1 VAAPLACPAV
11 GLRRD
16 HGLRPGSAKVFGAA
30 FPDLSHRVRLRAPQ
44 PVALPERVIPD
55 SGATVL
61 GVLGNLNAQKGARV
75 IQGLARRLSATG
87 DPRSIVVIG
96 NVDASISLPAR
107 VRIHGGYDN
116 TRIAELARRYGICA
130 WLIPSV
136 WPETY
141 SFATREALATGLP
154 VFAFDIG
161 AQGEAVRAA
170 PNGTSRAL
178 TTPMRISLCGSSRR
192 CRRSPP
198 TRRMGTDRV
207 RCPIAGRP
215 PDEQRRPLLP
225 APRRDRPCSSS
236 VAFAPAPR

>member
-1 VAAPLACPAV
+1 MPCCRLATRSPPTPLQARK
-11 GLRRD
+11 L
-16 HGLRPGSAKVFGAA
+16 FGAA

-170 PNGTSRAL
+170 PNGTPVPHDPDADLALRLIEALPPIPADPAHGNRPRAL
-178 TTPMRISLCGSSRR
+178 PYRR
-192 CRRSPP
+192 AAAR
-198 TRRMGTDRV
+198 
-207 RCPIAGRP
+207 
-215 PDEQRRPLLP
+215 
-225 APRRDRPCSSS
+225 
-236 VAFAPAPR
+236 